1 MAGVASGYA
10 ACVDATRAK
19 RAVRGLWL
27 LVVGAAAVDAVRRRR
42 RHGEVFGFVP
52 YDFRPPT
59 FSRARRRTW
68 DPGSS
73 RVLMPT
79 TFGVG
84 WSLNLGRLA
93 RLAHLR

>member
-1 MAGVASGYA
+1 MDDLLVKK
-10 ACVDATRAK
+10 V
-19 RAVRGLWL
+19 VRTLWL
-27 LVVGAAAVDAVRRRR
+27 YLLGAALVDAVRYRR

-52 YDFRPPT
+52 YDFRFPT
-59 FSRARRRTW
+59 LARARSRTW

-73 RVLMPT
+73 RVLAPT

-93 RLAHLR
+93 RIAHLR